1 MGDFIKLL
9 LAQLVKTDDNL
20 EEIQKLLNGGA
31 DPNFRIYFGRTPIHE
46 AAGSNQENT
55 EVVEELIR
63 YGADVNFYDDFG
75 YTALHYAV
83 IQQKFYVVEAL
94 LQAGAFINAKTFQG
108 ETPLHLAVSAIKYA
122 PEFQKPDTSVIESLL
137 DHEGVD
143 CNTKDCNG
151 NTPLML
157 AVKGKR
163 SLAVELLLNK
173 KASPNIPDR
182 LFETPLHVAFAE
194 KSEPIA
200 FELLRMGANIY
211 AVNRDNQTPM
221 DIFFDNMTPNE
232 PFSTAQTF
240 LKFISFRYQVT
251 EAIKQKL
258 QRFPELLQL
267 VEKWCEEVNHMRSD
281 ILIYNIPFH
290 GFILNCYG
298 DPENPQY
305 PEYLILEMYKCI
317 IERFVMGLY
326 PEYFMDIFVCI
337 PASSLREVLQIIVN
351 WRKKSKWCNDP
362 VLFSNIDVTYLL
374 STYLSRLEM
383 FCLIVSL
390 SNVRISESMQNMC
403 LPKFS

>member
-1 MGDFIKLL
+1 MMDYIERLLPRLVETDNNIEVVRKILAKGNYKNLTDSSGGTLLHIAAKSVYDNPEIVQELINTGADVCRLDHNLSTPLHFAVICGKRKVVDVLLQTEIPINQKNYLGITALHYAINKNINPIFSICGVGADIYIVRKLL
-9 LAQLVKTDDNL
+9 DHRLINVDATDSYQQTPLIWAIKNNHLEIVKMLLNKNASVDTSDFFRQTPLHHALFHRDHRIVVALLLKKASLLKMAGDGNTPLNIIIKSQWIEFVCSCLKLVKTDDNL

-157 AVKGKR
+157 AVKGKS
-163 SLAVELLLNK
+163 SLAVELLLIK
-173 KASPNIPDR
+173 KQA
-182 LFETPLHVAFAE
+182 
-194 KSEPIA
+194 
-200 FELLRMGANIY
+200 
-211 AVNRDNQTPM
+211 
-221 DIFFDNMTPNE
+221 
-232 PFSTAQTF
+232 
-240 LKFISFRYQVT
+240 
-251 EAIKQKL
+251 
-258 QRFPELLQL
+258 
-267 VEKWCEEVNHMRSD
+267 
-281 ILIYNIPFH
+281 
-290 GFILNCYG
+290 
-298 DPENPQY
+298 
-305 PEYLILEMYKCI
+305 
-317 IERFVMGLY
+317 
-326 PEYFMDIFVCI
+326 
-337 PASSLREVLQIIVN
+337 
-351 WRKKSKWCNDP
+351 
-362 VLFSNIDVTYLL
+362 
-374 STYLSRLEM
+374 
-383 FCLIVSL
+383 
-390 SNVRISESMQNMC
+390 RI
-403 LPKFS
+403 

>member
-1 MGDFIKLL
+1 MDDCIEILL
-9 LAQLVKTDDNL
+9 VHLVKTDDNL
-20 EEIQKLLNGGA
+20 IDIQELLDGGA
-31 DPNFRIYFGRTPIHE
+31 DPNYRLIYGRTPLHE
-46 AAGSNQENT
+46 AVGSNQENT

-63 YGADVNFYDDFG
+63 YGANVNFYDDFG

-83 IQQKFYVVEAL
+83 MQQKFYVVEAL
-94 LQAGAFINAKTFQG
+94 LQAGAFINAKTFLG
-108 ETPLHLAVSAIKYA
+108 ETALHLAVNAFKYV
-122 PEFQKPDTSVIESLL
+122 PQSQDPDTSVIESLL

-143 CNTKDCNG
+143 CNTKDSNG

-157 AVKGKR
+157 AVKGKS

-173 KASPNIPDR
+173 KASPNIPDD
-182 LFETPLHVAFAE
+182 LSETPLHVAFAE

-267 VEKWCEEVNHMRSD
+267 VEKWCEEVNRMRSD

-337 PASSLREVLQIIVN
+337 PASSLREVLQKVVD

-362 VLFSNIDVTYLL
+362 VLFSNIDITYLL
-374 STYLSRLEM
+374 SSYLSRLEM

-390 SNVRISESMQNMC
+390 SNVQVPESMQNIC
-403 LPKFS
+403 VPKFS